1 MTTRKSVGPLPA
13 RKIALRCV
21 SPRSSN
27 HRPSSSSSP
36 MGSSPVNSLNLDAPD
51 QAHFGSSTRV
61 VSPRLESS
69 AGDSLESAGM
79 VERIESLRL
88 ENLKVRA
95 IVDIK
100 KDRVNSLRLYMS
112 LSQEE
117 FRLVRMDR
125 DDTRR
130 RLRRLE
136 SYLERCL
143 GFRP

>member
-1 MTTRKSVGPLPA
+1 MTARKSVGPLPA
-13 RKIALRCV
+13 RKIALRRL
-21 SPRSSN
+21 SPRSSD
-27 HRPSSSSSP
+27 HHPSSSSLP
-36 MGSSPVNSLNLDAPD
+36 TGSSTVHSSNLDAPD

-61 VSPRLESS
+61 VSPRL
-69 AGDSLESAGM
+69 GDSSESAGM

-95 IVDIK
+95 MLDIE

-112 LSQEE
+112 LLQEE
-117 FRLVRMDR
+117 FRQVRMDH

-143 GFRP
+143 GFRH